1 MLLEAVQHPMESLL
15 QEYVVEGLL
24 IHMGSTCSRKSL
36 DHAFK
41 TFPHTSPCTPVTTML
56 ICREMH
62 QQVRDDFNI
71 ILPAADVVWVFV
83 DELNLTRIAVVPQA
97 Y

>member
-1 MLLEAVQHPMESLL
+1 M
-15 QEYVVEGLL
+15 
-24 IHMGSTCSRKSL
+24 
-36 DHAFK
+36 
-41 TFPHTSPCTPVTTML
+41 TTML